1 MNDVFNGPKTKVK
14 FDGGCLK
21 QEKTIFHRENTVYVH
36 IIYEIK
42 IWQNDLDSEFTSLNS
57 LFGVVKLTK
66 NSDPDKYSYS
76 RYGIG
81 FDARGTFPLSAGNG
95 FGKNVT
101 IFGVENSPSVHA
113 NLKKKIYQFLVIVKQ
128 MD

>member
-1 MNDVFNGPKTKVK
+1 MNDVFNGPKIKVK
-14 FDGGCLK
+14 CNGGCLK
-21 QEKTIFHRENTVYVH
+21 QEKTSFHRENTVYVH

-42 IWQNDLDSEFTSLNS
+42 MWQNDLDSEFRSLNS
-57 LFGVVKLTK
+57 LFGVFKLTK

-95 FGKNVT
+95 FGKNLT
-101 IFGVENSPSVHA
+101 IFGVENRPSVHA
-113 NLKKKIYQFLVIVKQ
+113 N
-128 MD
+128 